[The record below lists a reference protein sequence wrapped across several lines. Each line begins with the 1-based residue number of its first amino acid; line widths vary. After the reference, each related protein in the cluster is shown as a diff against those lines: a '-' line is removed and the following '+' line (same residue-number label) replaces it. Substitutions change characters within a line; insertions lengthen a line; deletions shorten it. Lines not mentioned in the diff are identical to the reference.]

1 MPLKVGDGVE
11 ISLASSHPGELELRQ
26 ALRGISPIRVSGGRQ
41 VRDAGG
47 KTFVLV
53 RHSEE
58 LRVDSIVL
66 VRAHAR
72 WYEGVVRELKRSRA
86 SVVIQVRKG
95 PKVVTRAFTDLWVQR
110 EQRGGYTWNDRK
122 SKA

>member
-26 ALRGISPIRVSGGRQ
+26 ALRGMSPVRVVSGRQ

-47 KTFVLV
+47 RTFVLV

-58 LRVDSIVL
+58 LRVGAAVL

-72 WYEGVVRELKRSRA
+72 WYEGLVRDLKRSRA
-86 SVVIQVRKG
+86 SVVIHVRKG
-95 PKVVTRAFTDLWVQR
+95 PKVVTRAFTDLWVHPGNPPGF
-110 EQRGGYTWNDRK
+110 EAG
-122 SKA
+122 A